1 MSMNDG
7 DWFESG
13 MVSDCCFA
21 GVYLNGIERDID
33 LKYGQVR
40 EVELANILQNEKIE
54 VKTERD
60 KWITTGNIAIEF
72 ECRGKPSGIAI
83 TEAKY
88 WAHILADDDVIG
100 CILLFP
106 TDKLKKIARKYFKN
120 AIYGGDDNLSKMVLI
135 PLKEIFNMKR

>member
-1 MSMNDG
+1 MI
-7 DWFESG
+7 
-13 MVSDCCFA
+13 
-21 GVYLNGIERDID
+21 LNNNNKFDID
-33 LKYGQVR
+33 LQYGQVR
-40 EVELANILQNEKIE
+40 EEELSDILQNQKIE

-60 KWITTGNIAIEF
+60 KWKETGNICIEF

-88 WAHILADDDVIG
+88 WAHILADDDVIV